1 MKRDLLLSTEA
12 KKLTALCRRH
22 RWAWKVRENDA
33 GGYAFSVFAKG
44 DPRHTYW
51 RGTVYGSLEDAVRQV
66 RMDLGEVEPPPSR
79 EPAVA
84 HSPSP
89 ARRTARQGGRFVASV
104 SYVVTGRRNEE
115 IGEYKTLAAAKAAAR
130 EANYSRS
137 ALKWKK
143 VNDDYYSDGDFNIV
157 TRGA

>member
-1 MKRDLLLSTEA
+1 
-12 KKLTALCRRH
+12 
-22 RWAWKVRENDA
+22 
-33 GGYAFSVFAKG
+33 
-44 DPRHTYW
+44 
-51 RGTVYGSLEDAVRQV
+51 
-66 RMDLGEVEPPPSR
+66 MDLGEVEPPPSR